1 MKKSN
6 INIRCRNCQSKN
18 NFKDLFSLGK
28 LSFTGKFPKQKK
40 INIPKAEINLVIC
53 SKCKLVQVSKNF
65 NLKYMY
71 DQNYGYRTGI
81 NKTMKSHVKD
91 IVNEVCRNLN
101 ILKKN
106 DLVLDIASNDGT
118 LLNFY
123 NNDVLKIGVDPLVNK
138 YKKFYNKIDYKF
150 SNFFSRNLI
159 KKTIKKKIK
168 VITALSVFYDL
179 KNPNNFLKD
188 ISKIIEPNFGI
199 LILEHTDLLSIIK
212 KNLFDTICHE
222 HLAYY
227 SANVIISIINKNN
240 LKVFDI
246 KKNNINGGSTRF
258 YIAHKLSRH
267 KVKNIKISNILKEEF
282 FYKLDQ
288 VKTYKIFYNK
298 ILTLRENLK
307 KILLRI
313 NNSNSTIHGY
323 GASTK
328 GNVLL
333 QFFNIDNKILPR
345 IADRNPLKNNC
356 YTPGTKIKIISERTS
371 RLLKPDY
378 YLVLPW
384 HFKNEILS
392 REKKIRSK
400 GCKFIFPLPEVN
412 IC

>member
-1 MKKSN
+1 
-6 INIRCRNCQSKN
+6 
-18 NFKDLFSLGK
+18 
-28 LSFTGKFPKQKK
+28 
-40 INIPKAEINLVIC
+40 
-53 SKCKLVQVSKNF
+53 
-65 NLKYMY
+65 
-71 DQNYGYRTGI
+71 
-81 NKTMKSHVKD
+81 
-91 IVNEVCRNLN
+91 
-101 ILKKN
+101 LKKN

-123 NNDVLKIGVDPLVNK
+123 NNDVVKIGVDPLVNK
-138 YKKFYNKIDYKF
+138 YKKFYNNVDYKF

-159 KKTIKKKIK
+159 KNTIKKKIK

-188 ISKIIEPNFGI
+188 ISKIIEPNSGVF
-199 LILEHTDLLSIIK
+199 ILEHTDLLSIIK

-227 SANVIISIINKNN
+227 PANVIIAMVNKNN

-258 YIAHKLSRH
+258 YIAHKLSIH
-267 KVKNIKISNILKEEF
+267 KVKNKKINNHLKEEF
-282 FYKLDQ
+282 SYKLDQ
-288 VKTYKIFYNK
+288 VNTYKMFYNK
-298 ILTLRENLK
+298 ILILREKLK

-313 NNSNSTIHGY
+313 NNNNGTVHGY

-333 QFFNIDNKILPR
+333 QFFNIDNKILPM

-356 YTPGTKIKIISERTS
+356 YTPGTKIQIVSEDKSRTH
-371 RLLKPDY
+371 KPDY

-384 HFKNEILS
+384 HFKKEILI

-400 GCKFIFPLPEVN
+400 GCKFIFPLPDIN
-412 IC
+412 IS